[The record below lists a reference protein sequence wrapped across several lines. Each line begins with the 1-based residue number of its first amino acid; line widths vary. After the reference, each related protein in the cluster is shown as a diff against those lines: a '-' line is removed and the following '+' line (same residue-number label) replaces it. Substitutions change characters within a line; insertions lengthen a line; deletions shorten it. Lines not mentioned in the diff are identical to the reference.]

1 VAAACSR
8 IDVLVASAR
17 ARQPFTHFLSVPL
30 AVPGVQE
37 AFTAWREAVLA
48 RSAALPSSLFQ
59 QPALL
64 HLTFGTLALL
74 DDREVELAGDL
85 LEECGEQVV
94 RPLLEE
100 AGGLTIALRGLHYM
114 NDDPSEVD
122 VLYCNCG
129 AEEESGRLQQMAD
142 QVVDRSSHLDTL

>member
-1 VAAACSR
+1 MATGGAQDAPKPPKPYYTDLHASAGGLFNAELDR
-8 IDVLVASAR
+8 HHYPSAR

-48 RSAALPSSLFQ
+48 RGSAAPPRSLFQ

-64 HLTFGTLALL
+64 HLTLGTLALL
-74 DDREVELAGDL
+74 DNRELELAGEL

-94 RPLLEE
+94 RPLLAEG
-100 AGGLTIALRGLHYM
+100 GGLAIA
-114 NDDPSEVD
+114 NI
-122 VLYCNCG
+122 
-129 AEEESGRLQQMAD
+129 
-142 QVVDRSSHLDTL
+142 